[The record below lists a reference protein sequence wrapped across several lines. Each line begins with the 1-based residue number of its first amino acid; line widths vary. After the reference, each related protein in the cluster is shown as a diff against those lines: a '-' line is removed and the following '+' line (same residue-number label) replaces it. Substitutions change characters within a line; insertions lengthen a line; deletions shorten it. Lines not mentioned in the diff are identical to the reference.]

1 MRLVNVPALLAGML
15 MGVMYCFPDDWLS
28 ETRCAQPDSVCQQ
41 RSQVRGMSTNC
52 NPTRPTVSTKTYTRR
67 ALRLSSATSVMIR
80 AAMTSLAAIAAI
92 IRAGDTLA
100 KARVAES
107 ESFLRHRLKV
117 QTDNQ
122 ARAMAVVETQSE
134 LDAALAAYE
143 VCKAYLALAI
153 ATEVHGADQPARPAT
168 VTD

>member
-1 MRLVNVPALLAGML
+1 
-15 MGVMYCFPDDWLS
+15 
-28 ETRCAQPDSVCQQ
+28 
-41 RSQVRGMSTNC
+41 
-52 NPTRPTVSTKTYTRR
+52 
-67 ALRLSSATSVMIR
+67 
-80 AAMTSLAAIAAI
+80 MTSLAAIAAM

-122 ARAMAVVETQSE
+122 ARAMALVETQSE